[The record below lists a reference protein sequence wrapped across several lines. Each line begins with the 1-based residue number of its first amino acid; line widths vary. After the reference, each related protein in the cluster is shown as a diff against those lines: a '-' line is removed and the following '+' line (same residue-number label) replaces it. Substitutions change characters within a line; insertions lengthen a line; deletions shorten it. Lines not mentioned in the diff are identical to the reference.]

1 MNRSH
6 TLKAIPILRVAS
18 MIAIALGCANSAFA
32 LAAPAEIVGEV
43 TTLIGVSSAKSEAGQ
58 EATLQRG
65 ALVHAGDRIETA
77 AGGHVHIRFIDG
89 GLVSVRPMSRLHIE
103 SYRNAGSW
111 GPASIKFTLEAGVM
125 RSVTGQWGEAAKDR
139 FRLNTP
145 VAAIGVKGTDF
156 IVKASKD
163 STYAT
168 VISGA
173 IVMASL
179 EGDCAVSLGPCSG
192 SKSAT
197 LSADMQGKMLE
208 IIQQPGMAPRLV
220 PAVDLQAKAERPVAT
235 AENRHVEKMPTAPS
249 NVETVSANETKS
261 NTLIAKDI
269 SETIGAN
276 EAKNNALIAKEE
288 ASGYGKGKPL
298 VWLHNVFGWNVPEN
312 SISQRFDTATAD
324 GRKAVSG
331 NFFITLYRDDSMPFM
346 PIGNQATF
354 KLNEASATYAQ
365 SNGSPAQAVQI
376 SNASL
381 KVDFSK
387 STFNTSMNLASPAL
401 GQEAFTANG
410 AVSSTGL
417 LSSNHPNQNLYGALS
432 NDGSQ
437 AGYGFDK
444 TTANGKVSGI
454 TLWGR

>member
-1 MNRSH
+1 MNRSDVVNIVS
-6 TLKAIPILRVAS
+6 TLRAAV
-18 MIAIALGCANSAFA
+18 MIVGLGCANSLFA
-32 LAAPAEIVGEV
+32 SNASTEVVGEV
-43 TTLIGVSSAKSEAGQ
+43 TTLIGVSSVKSEAGQ
-58 EATLQRG
+58 EVALQRG
-65 ALVHAGDRIETA
+65 ALVRAGDRIETA
-77 AGGHVHIRFIDG
+77 VGGHVHIRFIDG

-111 GPASIKFTLEAGVM
+111 GPASIKFTLEVGVM
-125 RSVTGQWGEAAKDR
+125 RSVTGQWGEAARDR

-173 IVMASL
+173 IIMASL
-179 EGDCAVSLGPCSG
+179 EGDCALSLGPCAG
-192 SKSAT
+192 HNSAT
-197 LSADMQGKMLE
+197 LSADMPGKMLE
-208 IIQQPGMAPRLV
+208 LLQQPGATAPHLV
-220 PAVDLQAKAERPVAT
+220 PAVDLQARVERSGGADSRQGDKIPAT
-235 AENRHVEKMPTAPS
+235 TNSADIIG
-249 NVETVSANETKS
+249 ANETKS
-261 NTLIAKDI
+261 SALI

-276 EAKNNALIAKEE
+276 GAKSAAQDSAKL
-288 ASGYGKGKPL
+288 KPL
-298 VWLHNVFGWNVPEN
+298 VWLHNVLGWNVPEN

-331 NFFITLYRDDSMPFM
+331 NFFITLYRDESIPFM
-346 PIGNQATF
+346 PVGNQANF
-354 KLNEASATYAQ
+354 KLTDASASFQ
-365 SNGSPAQAVQI
+365 SSGLPAQAVQV

-381 KVDFSK
+381 NVDFAK
-387 STFNTSMNLASPAL
+387 STFSTQMSLASPVL
-401 GQEAFTANG
+401 GQDTFAASGTVG
-410 AVSSTGL
+410 KTGL
-417 LSSNHPNQNLYGALS
+417 LSSESANQKLYGALS

-444 TTANGKVSGI
+444 TVAGGKVSGI